1 MIDKIPES
9 IAGKSIQKKVEVRSK
24 IQGEELKT
32 LIANAD
38 GSFCQMLKPG
48 SYVFK
53 VGHVVHIAVT
63 LQLYVSVPAR
73 PLHHG
78 ATPCPRLDMPCAFYL
93 APCAFY

>member
-1 MIDKIPES
+1 VIDKIPES
-9 IAGKSIQKKVEVRSK
+9 IAGKSIQKKVEIRSK
-24 IQGEELKT
+24 IQGEKLKT

-63 LQLYVSVPAR
+63 LYIKKYMYIFNYDYLVLYVELININV
-73 PLHHG
+73 
-78 ATPCPRLDMPCAFYL
+78 
-93 APCAFY
+93 

>member
-53 VGHVVHIAVT
+53 VGQVVHIAVT
-63 LQLYVSVPAR
+63 LYINK
-73 PLHHG
+73 
-78 ATPCPRLDMPCAFYL
+78 YI
-93 APCAFY
+93 YI